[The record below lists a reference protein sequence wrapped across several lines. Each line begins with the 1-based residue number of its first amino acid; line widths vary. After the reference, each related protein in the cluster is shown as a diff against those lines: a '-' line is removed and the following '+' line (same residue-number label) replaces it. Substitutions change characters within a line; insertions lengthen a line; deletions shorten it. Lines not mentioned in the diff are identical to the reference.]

1 MAELPK
7 ETIVG
12 VAGAGAMGTGIAQVA
27 SAAGHPILLYDA
39 QPGTAKAAKERI
51 SDATGKL
58 IERGKLTP
66 ADRDALLMRIK
77 PCETLVDL
85 AQARL
90 IIEAIHEDVT
100 AKATFFAELENLVSP
115 DTILSTNTSSISIT
129 ELAGSLA
136 NPRRF
141 AGWHFFNPAP
151 VMPLVEVVTGLTTD
165 PEVAQTLFDTAKAWG
180 KTPIRVK
187 NAPGFVV
194 NRGAR
199 PFYGEPLKFVEEGG
213 SDIFSTDALLKAVG
227 FKMGPFELIDLVGL
241 DINYSVSYTAWQAYY
256 AEPRYRPSRLVEE
269 RVAAGYL
276 GRKTGKGF
284 YDYPPVQQVDLKRM
298 PTCQPPHEVAVHG
311 EIGPASPLFQLSR
324 AKGVEIDRAQ
334 GDGWMMLDGLKI
346 ALTDGRM
353 AAERGPGWV
362 VFDLAL
368 NWPDTNI
375 IALAG
380 SSGTDISK
388 AGGYFQA
395 LGKEVVEVADLPGL
409 LSAKTLC
416 MLINEACETLLHG
429 IATKEDIDS
438 AMVKGLTF
446 PGGPLSWCDQLG
458 ADYCVRVLDNMAKAY
473 GDDRYRASI
482 FLRRMA
488 LSGGKFFE

>member
-7 ETIVG
+7 EIIVG
-12 VAGAGAMGTGIAQVA
+12 VVGAGAMGTGIAQVV
-27 SAAGHPILLYDA
+27 STAGHQVLLHDA
-39 QPGTAKAAKERI
+39 QPGSAKAAKERI
-51 SDATGKL
+51 SEATGKL
-58 IERGKLTP
+58 IERGKMSP

-77 PCETLVDL
+77 PCETLAEL
-85 AQARL
+85 APAGL
-90 IIEAIHEDVT
+90 IVEAIHEDVT
-100 AKATFFAELENLVSP
+100 AKANLFAQLEGLVSP
-115 DTILSTNTSSISIT
+115 NAILATNTSSISIT
-129 ELAGSLA
+129 ELAGSLT
-136 NPRRF
+136 NPGRF

-151 VMPLVEVVTGLTTD
+151 VMPLVEVVSGLMTD
-165 PEVAQTLFDTAKAWG
+165 PQVAQTLFDTANAWG
-180 KTPIRVK
+180 KAAIRVK
-187 NAPGFVV
+187 NTPGFVV

-213 SDIFSTDALLKAVG
+213 ADFYSTDALLKAAG

-241 DINYSVSYTAWQAYY
+241 DVNYSVSYSAWQAYY
-256 AEPRYRPSRLVEE
+256 SEPRYRPSRLVEE
-269 RVAAGYL
+269 RVAAGFL

-284 YDYPPVQQVDLKRM
+284 YDYPPSRNLDLKRM
-298 PTCQPPHEVAVHG
+298 PTCQPPQEVAVHG

-324 AKGVEIDRAQ
+324 EKGVEIDRAQ

-346 ALTDGRM
+346 ALTDGRL

-368 NWPDTNI
+368 NWPSTDI

-380 SSGTDISK
+380 SPGTDVSK
-388 AGGYFQA
+388 AAGYFQA

-409 LSAKTLC
+409 LNAKTLC
-416 MLINEACETLLHG
+416 MLVNEACETLLHG
-429 IATKEDIDS
+429 IATKEDIDT
-438 AMVKGLTF
+438 AMVKGLSF

-458 ADYCVRVLDNMAKAY
+458 AEYCVRVLDNMAKAY

-482 FLRRMA
+482 LLRRMA